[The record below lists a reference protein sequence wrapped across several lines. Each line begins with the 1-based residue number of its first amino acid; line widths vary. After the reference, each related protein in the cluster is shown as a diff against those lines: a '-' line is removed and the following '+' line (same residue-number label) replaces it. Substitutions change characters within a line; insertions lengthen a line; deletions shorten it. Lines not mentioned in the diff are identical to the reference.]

1 VQKLT
6 ERQEFLLGLIV
17 REYVE
22 TVQPVG
28 SKTLVGRYHLN
39 FSSATTRN
47 DMLTLTE
54 EGFLHQ
60 PHTSA
65 GRVPTED
72 GYRYFVQRLLGETEL
87 PQAEK
92 RTISHQFFQARGDV
106 DQWMRLAAAVL
117 AHHSSAASLV
127 TAPSADKA
135 VFRQLQ
141 LVSIKGQQALL
152 VLVLQGGKVQQQY
165 ISLDEPLSQEDLS
178 QLAGQINER
187 FAGADTALIEPSLET
202 MPPMPPM
209 TRAILTVVVDL
220 MHRADFVATAEMVHD
235 GLTNVL
241 KTPEYSDPDLVS
253 RTLHIL
259 EEQSLL
265 GEFLSRALGSEVG
278 GVQVVIGGEGDW
290 EDLRDCSMV
299 IARYGAPGL
308 ATGALGVIGPM
319 RMAYG
324 RTISAV
330 RYVSSLMSDL
340 ISETLSG

>member
-1 VQKLT
+1 MQKLT

-22 TVQPVG
+22 SVQPVG
-28 SKTLVGRYHLN
+28 SKTLVDHYRLN

-47 DMLTLTE
+47 DMQTLTE
-54 EGFLHQ
+54 EGYLRQ

-65 GRVPTED
+65 GRVPTEE

-87 PQAEK
+87 PPAEK

-106 DQWMRLAAAVL
+106 DQWMRLAAAIL
-117 AHHSSAASLV
+117 ARHSSAASLV
-127 TAPSADKA
+127 TAPAADRS

-141 LVSIKGQQALL
+141 LISIKGQQALL
-152 VLVLQGGKVQQQY
+152 VLVLQGGRVQQQF
-165 ISLDEPLSQEDLS
+165 ITLEEPLSQEDLS
-178 QLAGQINER
+178 KAAEQINAR
-187 FAGADTALIEPSLET
+187 FDGVDAETIEAALATAAPLA
-202 MPPMPPM
+202 
-209 TRAILTVVVDL
+209 RVVLGMVAEL
-220 MHRADFVATAEMVHD
+220 MHREDFVATAEMVHD
-235 GLTNVL
+235 GLANVL
-241 KTPEYSDPDLVS
+241 KTPEFADPDLVS

-290 EDLRDCSMV
+290 EELRDCSMV
-299 IARYGAPGL
+299 IARYGTPGL
-308 ATGALGVIGPM
+308 ATGTLGVIGPM

-340 ISETLSG
+340 VSETLSG

>member
-1 VQKLT
+1 VGQLT
-6 ERQEFLLGLIV
+6 VRQEFLLGLIV

-22 TVQPVG
+22 SVQPVG
-28 SKTLVGRYHLN
+28 SKTLVDRYRLN

-47 DMLTLTE
+47 DMLALTE
-54 EGFLHQ
+54 AGYLRQ

-87 PQAEK
+87 PTAEK

-127 TAPSADKA
+127 TAPTTDRA

-141 LVSIKGQQALL
+141 LISTKSQQALL
-152 VLVLQGGKVQQQY
+152 VLVLQGGRVQQQF
-165 ISLDEPLSQEDLS
+165 IALEGPMTQEDLS
-178 QLAGQINER
+178 QMAAQINQR
-187 FAGADTALIEPSLET
+187 LADADVEMVEQAIGEAAPSARE
-202 MPPMPPM
+202 
-209 TRAILTVVVDL
+209 ILGVVAEL
-220 MHRADFVATAEMVHD
+220 MRRADFVTAAEMVHD

-340 ISETLSG
+340 VSETLSG

>member
-22 TVQPVG
+22 SAQPVG
-28 SKTLVGRYHLN
+28 SKTLVDRYHLN

-54 EGFLHQ
+54 GGYLRQ

-87 PQAEK
+87 PAAEK

-106 DQWMRLAAAVL
+106 DQWMRLAAAIL

-127 TAPSADKA
+127 TAPAADKA
-135 VFRQLQ
+135 VFRQMQ
-141 LVSIKGQQALL
+141 LISIKGQQALL
-152 VLVLQGGKVQQQY
+152 VLVLQGGKVQQQF
-165 ISLDEPLSQEDLS
+165 IALEEPLSQEELS
-178 QLAGQINER
+178 QAAAQVNDIC
-187 FAGADTALIEPSLET
+187 AGADVGTVESKMASV
-202 MPPMPPM
+202 PPLA
-209 TRAILTVVVDL
+209 REVLGTVAEL

-241 KTPEYSDPDLVS
+241 KTPEYSDPELMS

-299 IARYGAPGL
+299 IARYGTPGL

-340 ISETLSG
+340 VSETLSG

>member
-6 ERQEFLLGLIV
+6 ERQEYLLGLIV

-28 SKTLVGRYHLN
+28 SKTLVDRYHLN

-47 DMLTLTE
+47 DMLTLVE
-54 EGFLHQ
+54 EGYLRQ

-65 GRVPTED
+65 GRVPTEE

-87 PQAEK
+87 PTAEK

-106 DQWMRLAAAVL
+106 DQWMRLAAAIL

-127 TAPSADKA
+127 TAPTADRA

-141 LVSIKGQQALL
+141 LISIKGQQALL
-152 VLVLQGGKVQQQY
+152 VLVLQGGKVQQQF
-165 ISLDEPLSQEDLS
+165 IALEEPLSQEDLS
-178 QLAGQINER
+178 QVAGQINEQCD
-187 FAGADTALIEPSLET
+187 GVDVETIESKMEMVSPLA
-202 MPPMPPM
+202 
-209 TRAILTVVVDL
+209 RVILAVVAEL

-235 GLTNVL
+235 GLNNVL
-241 KTPEYSDPDLVS
+241 KTPEYSDPNLVS

-259 EEQSLL
+259 EEQSHL

-299 IARYGAPGL
+299 IARYGTPGL

-340 ISETLSG
+340 VSETLSG

>member
-1 VQKLT
+1 VQNLT

-28 SKTLVGRYHLN
+28 SKTLVDRFHLN

-54 EGFLHQ
+54 TGFLRQ

-65 GRVPTED
+65 GRVPTEE

-87 PQAEK
+87 PAAEK

-106 DQWMRLAAAVL
+106 DQWMRLAAAIL

-127 TAPSADKA
+127 TAPTADKTA
-135 VFRQLQ
+135 FHQLQ
-141 LVSIKGQQALL
+141 LISIKGQQALL
-152 VLVLQGGKVQQQY
+152 VLVLQGGRVQQQF
-165 ISLDEPLSQEDLS
+165 ITLEGPLSQEDLS
-178 QLAGQINER
+178 QVAGQINDK
-187 FAGADTALIEPSLET
+187 FSGADVELIESLIDTVTPLARE
-202 MPPMPPM
+202 
-209 TRAILTVVVDL
+209 ILKVVLEL
-220 MHRADFVATAEMVHD
+220 MNRADFVTTAEMVHD

-241 KTPEYSDPDLVS
+241 KTPEYADPNLVT

-265 GEFLSRALGSEVG
+265 GGFLSRALGSEVG

-299 IARYGAPGL
+299 IARYGTPGL

-340 ISETLSG
+340 VSETLSG

>member
-28 SKTLVGRYHLN
+28 SKNLVDRYRLN

-47 DMLTLTE
+47 DMLALTE
-54 EGFLHQ
+54 EGYVRQ

-65 GRVPTED
+65 GRIPTED
-72 GYRYFVQRLLGETEL
+72 GYRYFVQRLLGETEM
-87 PQAEK
+87 PTAEK
-92 RTISHQFFQARGDV
+92 RTISHQFFQARGDM
-106 DQWMRLAAAVL
+106 DQWMRLAAAIL
-117 AHHSSAASLV
+117 ARHSSAASLV
-127 TAPSADKA
+127 TAPTADKA

-141 LVSIKGQQALL
+141 LISIKGQQALL
-152 VLVLQGGKVQQQY
+152 VLVLQGGKVQQQF
-165 ISLDEPLSQEDLS
+165 ITLEEPLSQEDLAQVAT
-178 QLAGQINER
+178 QLNEQ
-187 FAGADTALIEPSLET
+187 FAGADMGVMEQSMET
-202 MPPMPPM
+202 LPPLA
-209 TRAILTVVVDL
+209 REILTVVVEL
-220 MHRADFVATAEMVHD
+220 MHRADFIATAEMVHD
-235 GLTNVL
+235 GLNNVL
-241 KTPEYSDPDLVS
+241 KTPEFSDPDLVS

-299 IARYGAPGL
+299 IARYGTPGL
-308 ATGALGVIGPM
+308 ATGAVGVIGPM

-340 ISETLSG
+340 VSETLSG

>member
-6 ERQEFLLGLIV
+6 DRQEFLLGLIV

-28 SKTLVGRYHLN
+28 SKTLVDRYRLH

-47 DMLTLTE
+47 DMQTLTE
-54 EGFLHQ
+54 EGFLRQ

-65 GRVPTED
+65 GRVPTEE
-72 GYRYFVQRLLGETEL
+72 GYRYFVQRLLGENEL
-87 PQAEK
+87 PAAEK

-106 DQWMRLAAAVL
+106 DQWMRLAAAIL
-117 AHHSSAASLV
+117 ARHSSAASLV
-127 TAPSADKA
+127 TAPAADRA

-141 LVSIKGQQALL
+141 LISTKGQQVLL
-152 VLVLQGGKVQQQY
+152 VLVLHGGKVQQQFLT
-165 ISLDEPLSQEDLS
+165 LDEPFSQEELSQM
-178 QLAGQINER
+178 AAQINALFDGEDSETVE
-187 FAGADTALIEPSLET
+187 GALDGS
-202 MPPMPPM
+202 PP
-209 TRAILTVVVDL
+209 RARQVLAAVVEL
-220 MHRADFVATAEMVHD
+220 MQRADFVATAEMVHD
-235 GLTNVL
+235 GLANVL
-241 KTPEYSDPDLVS
+241 KTPEFSDPDLVS
-253 RTLHIL
+253 RTLRIL

-265 GEFLSRALGSEVG
+265 GGFLSRALGSEVG

-290 EDLRDCSMV
+290 EDLRECSMV
-299 IARYGAPGL
+299 IARYGTPGL

-340 ISETLSG
+340 VSETLSG

>member
-1 VQKLT
+1 MVLNPT

-28 SKTLVGRYHLN
+28 SKSLVDRYELN

-47 DMLTLTE
+47 DMQALTE
-54 EGFLHQ
+54 QGFLRQ

-65 GRVPTED
+65 GRVPTEE

-87 PQAEK
+87 PAAEK

-117 AHHSSAASLV
+117 ARHSSAASLV
-127 TAPSADKA
+127 TAPAADRA
-135 VFRQLQ
+135 VFRQMQ
-141 LVSIKGQQALL
+141 LISIKGQQVLL
-152 VLVLQGGKVQQQY
+152 VLVLQGGRVQQQF
-165 ISLDEPLSQEDLS
+165 LALEEPLSQEDLS
-178 QLAGQINER
+178 QTAAQINNR
-187 FAGADTALIEPSLET
+187 FAGSDAET
-202 MPPMPPM
+202 VEAAMESAPPL
-209 TRAILTVVVDL
+209 AQEILAVVVDL
-220 MHRADFVATAEMVHD
+220 MQRADFVATAEVVHD
-235 GLTNVL
+235 GLANVL
-241 KTPEYSDPDLVS
+241 KTPEFADPDLAS
-253 RTLHIL
+253 RTLRLL
-259 EEQSLL
+259 EEQSVL
-265 GEFLSRALGSEVG
+265 GEFLSRVLGSEVG

-299 IARYGAPGL
+299 IARYGMPGL

-340 ISETLSG
+340 VSETLSG